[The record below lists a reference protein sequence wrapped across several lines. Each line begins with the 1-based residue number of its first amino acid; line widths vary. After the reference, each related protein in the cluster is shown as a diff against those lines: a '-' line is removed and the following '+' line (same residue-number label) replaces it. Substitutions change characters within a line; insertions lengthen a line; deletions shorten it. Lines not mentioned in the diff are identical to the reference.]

1 MVKAEKLSGLRARPK
16 FKPIRQANFKSE
28 IYNLKSEIRT
38 LDATKLLA
46 MFNLF
51 RENSKIALGSIKTQL
66 LRTILTVFII
76 SLGIFALVG
85 ILAAVAA
92 LENTVMGNFASM
104 GSNNFTISRYD
115 FSRQVG
121 RHNDAEV
128 RENPIISYP
137 QAREFQEKY
146 VFPGAAASL
155 SFTAA
160 GNAEVKFEGKKSDP
174 DITIIGADEFY
185 LPNSGLETP
194 QGRNFTPFDITN
206 NSYVCIVGSDFTK
219 GVLKDVPNPI
229 GKVISIRGGR
239 FTVIGVLKE
248 RGSTFGNRQDLNVI
262 IPIQL
267 ARSMFTAAN
276 IDYTITVNIQ
286 NHTLLESGVDEAI
299 MAMRRVRHLSPTQEN
314 NFGVERS
321 DELLAQLQED
331 TGLMNKIA
339 WAIGVITVFGSS
351 IALMNI
357 MLVSV
362 TERTREIGVRKSLGA
377 TKNTIAFQFLTET
390 LIICLLG
397 GILGII
403 LGVLAGY
410 GFSVVFS
417 LTFAM
422 PWMALFAA
430 LATVVLVTIASGLYP
445 AVKAAALDPVEA
457 LRYE

>member
-1 MVKAEKLSGLRARPK
+1 
-16 FKPIRQANFKSE
+16 
-28 IYNLKSEIRT
+28 
-38 LDATKLLA
+38 

-51 RENSKIALGSIKTQL
+51 RENTKIALDSIKTQL

-92 LENTVMGNFASM
+92 LENTIMGNFASM
-104 GSNNFTISRYD
+104 GSNAFTISRYD
-115 FSRQVG
+115 NSEQIGRQ
-121 RHNDAEV
+121 NDGDV

-137 QAREFQEKY
+137 QAKEFQDKY
-146 VFPGAAASL
+146 SYGGVTTSL

-160 GNAEVKFEGKKSDP
+160 GNVEVKYEGKKSDP
-174 DITIIGADEFY
+174 DITIIGADQNY

-194 QGRNFTPFDITN
+194 QGRNFTPFDVN
-206 NSYVCIVGSDFTK
+206 NNNYVCIVGSDFAK
-219 GVLKDVPNPI
+219 GGLLKDAPNPI
-229 GKVISIRGGR
+229 GKVISIRGAR
-239 FTVIGVLKE
+239 FTVVGVLKE

-267 ARSMFTAAN
+267 ARSLFTAPN
-276 IDYTITVNIQ
+276 IDYTIKVNVA
-286 NHTLLESGVDEAI
+286 NHNLLESSVDEAI
-299 MAMRRVRHLSPTQEN
+299 LTMRRVRHLNPVQGN
-314 NFGVERS
+314 NFGIERS
-321 DELLAQLQED
+321 DELLAQLKEE
-331 TGLMNKIA
+331 TAVMNAIA

-377 TKNTIAFQFLTET
+377 TRLIIALQFLTET
-390 LIICLLG
+390 LVICIMGAAIGVLLG
-397 GILGII
+397 LLVGF
-403 LGVLAGY
+403 
-410 GFSVVFS
+410 GFSMAMGLS
-417 LTFAM
+417 FAM
-422 PWMALFAA
+422 PWQALFAA
-430 LATVVLVTIASGLYP
+430 LSTVVIVTIFSGLYP